1 MKAKISIDEMLG
13 GEMRTKK
20 ALDKKMGERDKEYS
34 MGELPLLDTEA
45 RISALET
52 ALATHLRYHFGGVT
66 PPK

>member
-13 GEMRTKK
+13 GEMRAKK
-20 ALDKKMGERDKEYS
+20 AIDKKMGERDKEYS
-34 MGELPLLDTEA
+34 MGELPLLDTEE

>member
-1 MKAKISIDEMLG
+1 MKVKKAIDEMID
-13 GEMRTKK
+13 EMI
-20 ALDKKMGERDKEYS
+20 DKKKKYS